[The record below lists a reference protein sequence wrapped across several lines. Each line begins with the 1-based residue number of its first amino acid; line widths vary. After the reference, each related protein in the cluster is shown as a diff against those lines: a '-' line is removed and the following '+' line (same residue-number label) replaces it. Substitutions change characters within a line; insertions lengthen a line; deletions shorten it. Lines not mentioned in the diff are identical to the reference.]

1 MTDRFDLEQG
11 IMKCWNITD
20 DIDMLCE
27 SVLES
32 EMSKDDISNVLIG
45 LKALYDIKFDKLFR
59 QFEELLAQ
67 GDIK

>member
-1 MTDRFDLEQG
+1 MADRFDLEQS

-27 SVLES
+27 SILEN
-32 EMSKDDISNVLIG
+32 EMSQDDISNVLFG
-45 LKALYDIKFDKLFR
+45 LKALYDVKFDRLFR

>member
-1 MTDRFDLEQG
+1 MADRFDLEQS

-27 SVLES
+27 SILEN
-32 EMSKDDISNVLIG
+32 EMSQDDISNVLIG
-45 LKALYDIKFDKLFR
+45 LKALYDVKFDRLFR

>member
-20 DIDMLCE
+20 DIDLLCE
-27 SVLES
+27 GVLEN
-32 EMSKDDISNVLIG
+32 EMSQDDISNVLIG
-45 LKALYDIKFDKLFR
+45 LKALYDIKFDRLFR

>member
-1 MTDRFDLEQG
+1 MADRFDLEQG

-27 SVLES
+27 SVLEN
-32 EMSKDDISNVLIG
+32 EMSQDDISNVLIG

-59 QFEELLAQ
+59 QFEELVRQ
-67 GDIK
+67 GAFK

>member
-20 DIDMLCE
+20 DIDMLYE
-27 SVLES
+27 SILEN
-32 EMSKDDISNVLIG
+32 EMSQDDISNVLFG
-45 LKALYDIKFDKLFR
+45 LKALYDIKFDRLFR